1 MSRLIMI
8 AFVILVVC
16 GAVLATTG
24 VLSVRNTKDA
34 TGVTIDKKELKEKS
48 QDAVKK
54 TEDAGGKVLDK
65 TGEALRKAADE
76 VRGPSHSK
84 TTATPTVD
92 DKDKNLRPP
101 EGSKELPQSKQQSDR

>member
-1 MSRLIMI
+1 RLILTVV
-8 AFVILVVC
+8 VILVVA
-16 GAVLATTG
+16 GGVLAMTG
-24 VLSVRNTKDA
+24 VLSIRDTKDE

-76 VRGPSHSK
+76 LRGPSHSK
-84 TTATPTVD
+84 TTTTPTVD
-92 DKDKNLRPP
+92 EKDKNLRPP
-101 EGSKELPQSKQQSDR
+101 DGSKELPESKQQSDR